1 MKRPLLWACDRP
13 VLVGV
18 LIAVLTSVLAWQIP
32 RLQIDASTD
41 GFMKEDDP
49 ARQYY
54 EQFTQTFGS
63 DTLTIVLVKA
73 DDVFSP
79 PVLDVIQRLSTA
91 IEQLDGVRR
100 VESLTTVQNV
110 KGREGYLSTELL
122 VPSPIPASASALEQ
136 VRTDALA
143 SATMVGNIVS
153 SDGKAAAVLVH
164 TEADE
169 GDKAFNRRFSSDL
182 QALLDRESTPG
193 VTTYQ
198 FGGPIIDATVGDFI
212 LEDVRTFVPLSLGVL
227 FVLLF
232 VAFRTPQ
239 GVVIPFVT
247 GIVSIVWALGLMAA
261 LGLPITVLT
270 ATIPSLVLVIG
281 VTEDVHMLSE
291 YHELLKA
298 GVAKL
303 DAIRTTISRA
313 SVPALVTTTT
323 TVLGFGS
330 LVTSDLTMLIQFGYA
345 SALALTANFIVT
357 VFGLPL
363 MLRGW
368 GVPRRFAPDVLR
380 RSDADRVTAF
390 AQWLG
395 ETALRNRG
403 LIATVSVI
411 AMMVSLGGWYSLRV
425 NTEPLS
431 FFPEGSFIRERSADL
446 RASLTGFNAFN
457 IVVESGQVD
466 GIKDPALLRRI
477 AALQDYLVTTEG
489 VDKTVSVADHV
500 RTMHREINDG
510 DPAFETIPETREAV
524 AQYLLL
530 LEGDELSKYVDF
542 NASTASIVVRHHVT
556 GSWELSAL
564 LDDIRSYVDRH
575 FPESVV
581 VRETGRGILIQNAAD
596 SMAVN
601 ELVSLLS
608 TFVVIAIIH
617 ALFFKSLKTGV
628 LSMVPNVIPV
638 LANFGLMGLL
648 GVPLNPG
655 TAMIATIALG
665 IAVDDT
671 VHHVVT
677 YWRELS
683 EHRDRRVAMFN
694 TIRAQ
699 SRPIVRIS
707 LALAGGFLVLAFS
720 NFVPTRQFGVLSAF
734 VMLAA
739 MACELLLTPII
750 MYSASSDE
758 PSPSGEVLYG
768 ANPGVHGASSVGSA
782 SS

>member
-13 VLVGV
+13 VLVGG
-18 LIAVLTSVLAWQIP
+18 LLAVVTLVLASQIP
-32 RLQIDASTD
+32 RLEIDASTD
-41 GFMKEDDP
+41 SFMKEDDP
-49 ARQYY
+49 AREDYD
-54 EQFTQTFGS
+54 QFTQTFGS

-73 DDVFSP
+73 DDVFSS
-79 PVLDVIQRLSTA
+79 PVLDVIQRLSSD
-91 IEQLDGVRR
+91 IERLDGVSR
-100 VESLTTVQNV
+100 VESLTTVQNI
-110 KGREGYLSTELL
+110 KGADGFLSSELL
-122 VPSPIPASASALEQ
+122 VPSPIPTAVSDLQRLRA
-136 VRTDALA
+136 DALA
-143 SATMVGNIVS
+143 SRMMVGNLVS
-153 SDGKAAAVLVH
+153 SDGRATALLVH
-164 TEADE
+164 TDADD
-169 GDKAFNRRFSSDL
+169 GDKTFNRRFSTDL
-182 QALLDRESTPG
+182 QRLIDRESAPD
-193 VTTYQ
+193 VTLYQ
-198 FGGPIIDATVGDFI
+198 FGGPIIDTTVGDFI
-212 LEDVRTFVPLSLGVL
+212 LDDVRTFVPLSLGVL
-227 FVLLF
+227 FALLF

-247 GIVSIVWALGLMAA
+247 GIVSIVWGLGLMAA

-270 ATIPSLVLVIG
+270 VTIPSLVLVIG

-298 GVAKL
+298 GMAKL

-363 MLRGW
+363 MLRVW
-368 GVPRRFAPDVLR
+368 GVPRRFAPDR
-380 RSDADRVTAF
+380 RRRADDDRVA
-390 AQWLG
+390 ALVQRLG
-395 ETALRNRG
+395 EGALRHRA
-403 LIATVSVI
+403 LIAMVSVVAMTVSL
-411 AMMVSLGGWYSLRV
+411 AGWYSLRV

-431 FFPEGSFIRERSADL
+431 FFPERSFIRERSSDL
-446 RASLTGFNAFN
+446 RAALTGFNAFH

-466 GIKDPALLRRI
+466 GIKDPVLLRRI
-477 AALQDYLVTTEG
+477 AALQDYLLTTG
-489 VDKTVSVADHV
+489 DVDKTVSVADHV

-530 LEGDELSKYVDF
+530 LDGDELSKYVDF
-542 NASTASIVVRHHVT
+542 NASTASILVRHHVA
-556 GSWELSAL
+556 GSWELAAL
-564 LDDIRSYVDRH
+564 LDDIRSYVARH
-575 FPESVV
+575 FPDGVE

-601 ELVSLLS
+601 ELVSLSS

-617 ALFFKSLKTGV
+617 ALFFKSLKIGV
-628 LSMVPNVIPV
+628 LSMVPNAIPV
-638 LANFGLMGLL
+638 LANFGLMGILD
-648 GVPLNPG
+648 VPLNPG

-677 YWRELS
+677 YWRELR
-683 EHRDRRVAMFN
+683 EHGDRRIAMLN
-694 TIRAQ
+694 TIKAQ

-734 VMLAA
+734 VMLTA
-739 MACELLLTPII
+739 MATELLLTPVI

-758 PSPSGEVLYG
+758 LSPSGEVLYG
-768 ANPGVHGASSVGSA
+768 ATQSVREASSVGSA
-782 SS
+782 SP